1 MRINDDSV
9 HVPSWMWMTILSII
23 IHECGAWTCH
33 NIGTND
39 SRIKNVLWIVVAKG
53 DLDAIYYVHALF
65 GCFLRV
71 PHVEIENVY
80 LMLAY
85 MVMIN
90 VQIGVLHMDHIK

>member
-1 MRINDDSV
+1 M
-9 HVPSWMWMTILSII
+9 
-23 IHECGAWTCH
+23 
-33 NIGTND
+33 
-39 SRIKNVLWIVVAKG
+39 AKG